1 MNGKMSLMKI
11 FRAAVS
17 MTFEPDENGYL
28 EWEYA
33 YGLDAEALKEEGYEP
48 RTEEQ
53 MKRFFADE
61 LWEYIITN
69 MEYDAI
75 YVDEVT
81 E

>member
-1 MNGKMSLMKI
+1 MPKY
-11 FRAAVS
+11 RAYIQ

-33 YGLDAEALKEEGYEP
+33 YDMDADALKEEGYEP

-61 LWEYIITN
+61 LWEYLMNNI
-69 MEYDAI
+69 EYDAI
-75 YVDEVT
+75 TVEQVT

>member
-1 MNGKMSLMKI
+1 MATYKA
-11 FRAAVS
+11 FVE
-17 MTFEPDENGYL
+17 MTFEPDENGFL

-33 YGLDAEALKEEGYEP
+33 YDMDADALKEEGYEP

-61 LWEYIITN
+61 LWEYLTSN
-69 MEYDAI
+69 MDYSAI
-75 YVDEVT
+75 YVERT

>member
-1 MNGKMSLMKI
+1 MATYKAFI
-11 FRAAVS
+11 E
-17 MTFEPDENGYL
+17 MTFEPDENGFL

-33 YGLDAEALKEEGYEP
+33 YDMDAEALKEEGYEP

-61 LWEYIITN
+61 LWEYLTSN
-69 MEYDAI
+69 MDYSAI
-75 YVDEVT
+75 DVERI

>member
-1 MNGKMSLMKI
+1 MATY
-11 FRAAVS
+11 RAFIE

-33 YGLDAEALKEEGYEP
+33 YDHDAEALKEEGYEP

-61 LWEYIITN
+61 LWEYLTSN
-69 MEYDAI
+69 LDYHAI
-75 YVDEVT
+75 YVEKEDK
-81 E
+81 